1 VDIFRVL
8 VSFLDVAGVG
18 AATAT
23 GDDRTQTVVG
33 EIPTGLNL
41 GDEDPVAFEL
51 GVRNLKNYK

>member
-1 VDIFRVL
+1 VL